1 MTFAAPFG
9 LAEPIDDERRTIPF
23 DYAFRFELDGKPG
36 ETHTDKIT
44 VSIEAAFTAVSVG
57 YGLVAKA
64 LPLRFG
70 PRQEAVVLAV
80 SAGAVGTLPTTLEQI
95 SFGDLIAALD
105 GLTTDQRDQIFSSG
119 FRLTPGF
126 AELALRDD
134 GASTVPAGV
143 MSELFQAVAVPTE
156 QIQFTYALFDDGS
169 GREFQS
175 APILNTA
182 GRGTA
187 DGERPFHYFAR
198 PITFTPHSVIR
209 MEVSELSTVPSDLY
223 VSLHGYKILGGNG
236 TPTGRQPSR
245 RARRR

>member
-9 LAEPIDDERRTIPF
+9 FAEPTDNEGRTIPF
-23 DYAFRFELDGKPG
+23 DYAFRFELKGKLG

-70 PRQEAVVLAV
+70 PRQEDVVLAV
-80 SAGAVGTLPTTLEQI
+80 RAGAVGNLPTTLEQV
-95 SFGDLIAALD
+95 SFGALIAALD
-105 GLTTDQRDQIFSSG
+105 GLPTDQRDQIFSSG
-119 FRLTPGF
+119 LRLTPGF

-134 GASTVPAGV
+134 GAGTVPPGV
-143 MSELFQAVAVPTE
+143 MSELFQAVTVPTE

-182 GRGTA
+182 GLGTA

-198 PITFTPHSVIR
+198 PITFTPHSA
-209 MEVSELSTVPSDLY
+209 L
-223 VSLHGYKILGGNG
+223 LHGSAAGRNQCPA
-236 TPTGRQPSR
+236 PTFM
-245 RARRR
+245 